1 MQEEGAFMPSRN
13 TLVRSLHDLGA
24 AAWFGGSLM
33 GAVGLNGAASTSSD
47 PSERLRLA
55 SNGWAR
61 WTPVQLAAIA
71 AHGVGGIGLILA
83 NKTRLANQQ
92 ESRTNTV
99 VKTIVTGLAGAA
111 SVTAAIAGAT
121 QAKHTEEGAPGVTEA
136 SSSNSAELTTALRI
150 QKATQWL
157 IPVLT
162 GVIIVLG
169 AQQGEQQR
177 PVKGLFET
185 TARMFRK

>member
-1 MQEEGAFMPSRN
+1 MPSRN

-24 AAWFGGSLM
+24 ATWFGGSLM
-33 GAVGLNGAASTSSD
+33 GAVGLNGAASTSAD
-47 PSERLRLA
+47 PAERLRLA
-55 SNGWAR
+55 SDGWAR

-92 ESRTNTV
+92 ESRTNTA
-99 VKTIVTGLAGAA
+99 VKTVVTGLAGAA
-111 SVTAAIAGAT
+111 SVIAAIAGAT
-121 QAKHTEEGAPGVTEA
+121 QAKHADEGAPGVTEA
-136 SSSNSAELTTALRI
+136 SPDTSPELTTALRV
-150 QKATQWL
+150 QKVTQWA

-162 GVIIVLG
+162 SVIIILG

-185 TARMFRK
+185 TARMFRH

>member
-1 MQEEGAFMPSRN
+1 MPSRN